1 MPIYEYQCRKC
12 GHEFELLVLRDTIPA
27 CPSCSAQDLERLLSG
42 FAVSSAELRQARVES
57 ARQAFKNSKN
67 RKDEKIAEAEHIR
80 EHIQEHRE
88 RHSS

>member
-27 CPSCSAQDLERLLSG
+27 CPSCHAQDLERLLSG
-42 FAVSSAELRQARVES
+42 FAVSSPELSQARVKS

-80 EHIQEHRE
+80 EHIQEHRD